1 MSNMIELEFSLVS
14 SAKLRANMKTKELH
28 YEKACG
34 VCCDN
39 LTNVCTKMNM
49 TQYIME
55 SIEQLSETML
65 KDKLCK
71 V

>member
-14 SAKLRANMKTKELH
+14 SAKLRANMKTRELH

-39 LTNVCTKMNM
+39 LSNIV
-49 TQYIME
+49 QR
-55 SIEQLSETML
+55 
-65 KDKLCK
+65 
-71 V
+71 